1 MNADDRRRGSQPRL
15 RTRTSTGL
23 VAKRLALV
31 TLLAGILVALLALLA
46 PPASASPILHPKT
59 RVAAIAEPTGQLVGP
74 HADVLAVQGRE
85 RAPNYDSYATGSSV
99 AAEGGASGAETA
111 EESEADV
118 TFGHGA
124 RHLAGTGLDQADVEG
139 AIESQVRTSA
149 SAASSTGSFWGRVVV
164 DGQTVEYRAYT
175 LPNGTIN
182 VGTYYVP

>member
-1 MNADDRRRGSQPRL
+1 MSADVQHEQIQRL
-15 RTRTSTGL
+15 SRVRKAPIVGL
-23 VAKRLALV
+23 PFALVMLLFGTLV
-31 TLLAGILVALLALLA
+31 TLLGFLA
-46 PPASASPILHPKT
+46 PPVSAATTPQPQT
-59 RVAAIAEPTGQLVGP
+59 RVAAIAEPHSQLVGP
-74 HADVLAVQGRE
+74 DSSVLPGQGRP
-85 RAPNYDSYATGSSV
+85 RDPSYDRYATGSSV

-111 EESEADV
+111 GESEADV

>member
-1 MNADDRRRGSQPRL
+1 MVTAVV
-15 RTRTSTGL
+15 
-23 VAKRLALV
+23 VA
-31 TLLAGILVALLALLA
+31 ILCLLA
-46 PPASASPILHPKT
+46 PSSSAAPLLPPQT
-59 RVAAIAEPTGQLVGP
+59 RVAAIEHPASQLVGP
-74 HADVLAVQGRE
+74 SETVLPGGSRP
-85 RAPNYDSYATGSSV
+85 RAPSYDGSATGSSV
-99 AAEGGASGAETA
+99 AAEEATA
-111 EESEADV
+111 ADAAGESEADV

-124 RHLAGTGLDQADVEG
+124 RHLAGTGLDQVDVEA